1 MGKNKK
7 KLEKFKKQLIKQEQQ
22 HQAELTEL
30 KQQLNRIET
39 QNQSLSI
46 NLDRLKALLLDN
58 NCNVKN
64 NQHFND

>member
-1 MGKNKK
+1 K